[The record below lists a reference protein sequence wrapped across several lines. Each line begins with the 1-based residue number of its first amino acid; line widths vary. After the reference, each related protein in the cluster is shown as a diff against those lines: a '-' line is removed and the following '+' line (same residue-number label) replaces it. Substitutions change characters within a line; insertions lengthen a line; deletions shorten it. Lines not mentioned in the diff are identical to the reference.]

1 VLESLRADPKLRRCK
16 INFQP
21 GSIQQAATHL
31 GSAGEPDLVLVESE
45 KVGSDLDDELQ
56 GLSAHCSPDTRV
68 MLFGPNNDISLYKKL
83 LNIGITDYFAIGST
97 ADQVLTSIEHTFLDV
112 DIANQARVIAFVAA
126 NGGAGSSVISANTAF
141 CLAQQHQKQV
151 TLVDLD
157 LPFGT
162 SGLEFDIQ
170 SKQSVSD
177 ALAQPERLDETLLE
191 RFMVSQD
198 QYLSILPSG
207 ANLGGSDEVSSEA
220 LESIISLLR
229 QMNSYVVLD
238 LPRTWRPWAREIL
251 LDCDEVIIVTQPELA
266 GLRNA
271 KNLIDH
277 LSELRTVNRPTRLVI
292 NKEGARKKTELK
304 SKDFEKAIGNQPI
317 ASIPYDSSLF
327 GAALNNGN
335 LVAATNKRH
344 KITKKFHALA
354 KKLSG

>member
-1 VLESLRADPKLRRCK
+1 VLDSLQADPKLRRCK

-21 GSIQQAATHL
+21 GSIQQAATYL
-31 GSAGEPDLVLVESE
+31 GSAKEPDLVLVESE
-45 KVGSDLDDELQ
+45 KMGSDLDDELR

-68 MLFGPNNDISLYKKL
+68 MLFGPNNDISLYKNL

-112 DIANQARVIAFVAA
+112 DIANQARVIAFIAA
-126 NGGAGSSVISANTAF
+126 NGGAGSSVISANTAH
-141 CLAQQHQKQV
+141 CLAQQHQQPV

-162 SGLEFDIQ
+162 AGLEFDIH

-207 ANLGGSDEVSSEA
+207 ADLGSSDEVSSDA
-220 LESIISLLR
+220 LESLISLLR

-238 LPRTWRPWAREIL
+238 LPRTWRPWTREIL
-251 LDCDEVIIVTQPELA
+251 LDCDEVIVVAQPELA

-271 KNLIDH
+271 KNLIEH
-277 LSELRTVNRPTRLVI
+277 LLELRTVNRPTRLVI

-304 SKDFEKAIGNQPI
+304 SKDFEKSIGTQPI
-317 ASIPYDSSLF
+317 ISIPYDSALF

-344 KITKKFHALA
+344 KVTKKLHALA
-354 KKLSG
+354 EKLSG

>member
-1 VLESLRADPKLRRCK
+1 MLESLRADPKLRRCK

-31 GSAGEPDLVLVESE
+31 GSVGEPDLILVESE
-45 KVGSDLDDELQ
+45 QLGTDLDKELQ
-56 GLSAHCSPDTRV
+56 DLSANCSPDTRV

-83 LNIGITDYFAIGST
+83 ISIGITDYFTIEST
-97 ADQVLTSIEHTFLDV
+97 AAQVLTSIEQTFLDV
-112 DIANQARVIAFVAA
+112 DIASQARVIAFVAA
-126 NGGAGSSVISANTAF
+126 NGGAGSSVIAANTAY
-141 CLAQQHQKQV
+141 CLAQQQQQPV

-162 SGLEFDIQ
+162 AGLEFDID

-198 QYLSILPSG
+198 EYLSILPSG
-207 ANLGGSDEVSSEA
+207 ANLGSPDEVSSDA
-220 LESIISLLR
+220 LESLISLLK

-238 LPRTWRPWAREIL
+238 LPRTWRPWARETL
-251 LDCDEVIIVTQPELA
+251 LDCDEVIVVAQPELA

-271 KNLIDH
+271 KNLMDH

-304 SKDFEKAIGNQPI
+304 SKDFEKSIGSQPI
-317 ASIPYDSSLF
+317 LSIPYDSVLF
-327 GAALNNGN
+327 GTALNNGN
-335 LVAATNKRH
+335 LVAETNKRH
-344 KITKKFHALA
+344 KITKRLHTLA
-354 KKLSG
+354 EKLSG